1 MLKDFH
7 NKNYTADKTV
17 LIGLDVSHDQAVK
30 CGELLNLP
38 KSGSSSLASKF
49 TGSADL
55 RQEAGGSHAVMAV
68 AANAASAANVK
79 EAVAN
84 RLLQQ
89 VLGVGP
95 RIKRGNGQGQLQ
107 KALSKVSGGSDS
119 SVAAINYSY
128 SDSGLLGAFIISDAQ
143 SAGRVR
149 NPLLDNKYPLLFNI
163 CLGIGGSGSRP

>member
-30 CGELLNLP
+30 CGELLSLP
-38 KSGSSSLASKF
+38 KSGSSSLPSKF
-49 TGSADL
+49 SGSADL
-55 RQEAGGSHAVMAV
+55 RQETGGSHAVLAI
-68 AANAASAANVK
+68 AGSAASAANVK

-95 RIKRGNGQGQLQ
+95 RVKRGNGQGQLQ
-107 KALSKVSGGSDS
+107 KALGKVSGGSDA

-128 SDSGLLGAFIISDAQ
+128 SDSGLFGAFIISEAQ
-143 SAGRVR
+143 SAGRVITN
-149 NPLLDNKYPLLFNI
+149 NPFYKWNFCDFEMI
-163 CLGIGGSGSRP
+163 SSRP